1 MCKMKKKKKNVQNEE
16 EKKEKCKIKKSVL
29 TMPESCWDRCMTT
42 QREEL
47 PNSLKTLMSGSL
59 EASFSTIISS
69 ISASTWDTLLALR
82 RRRASL
88 ASSGESWLMA
98 RGRRGGGR
106 AG

>member
-1 MCKMKKKKKNVQNEE
+1 MKKRKKNVQNEE

-59 EASFSTIISS
+59 EASSPPSS
-69 ISASTWDTLLALR
+69 PPSRCPPGTR
-82 RRRASL
+82 C
-88 ASSGESWLMA
+88 
-98 RGRRGGGR
+98 
-106 AG
+106 